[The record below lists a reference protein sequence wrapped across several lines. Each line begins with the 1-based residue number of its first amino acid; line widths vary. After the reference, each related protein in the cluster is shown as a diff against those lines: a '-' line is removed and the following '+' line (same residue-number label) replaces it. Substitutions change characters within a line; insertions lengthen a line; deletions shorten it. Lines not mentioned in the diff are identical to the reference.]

1 MNVTTGAIVEKEL
14 SDGRWVGVTPLL
26 WGNYLLWVEE
36 HVSLLETGV
45 RDGGFDRGW
54 VYPTREQAAHAFDS
68 YQWYS
73 DKPETGWI
81 KER

>member
-1 MNVTTGAIVEKEL
+1 MPSSGAIVEKEL
-14 SDGRWVGVTPLL
+14 QDGRWVGVTPLL

-36 HVSLLETGV
+36 NKALKETGV

-54 VYPTREQAAHAFDS
+54 MYPTREQAAHAFDA

-73 DKPETGWI
+73 DHPETGWTR
-81 KER
+81 EY

>member
-1 MNVTTGAIVEKEL
+1 MICEKEL
-14 SDGRWVGVTPLL
+14 QDGRWVGVTPLL
-26 WGNYLLWVEE
+26 FDRYLLWVEE

-54 VYPTREQAAHAFDS
+54 VYPTREQAARAFDA

-73 DKPETGWI
+73 DRPETGWI
-81 KER
+81 RER